1 VPVSFVTCGSSDDE
15 AEEEYDVGPGE
26 GSEQKKRRIETNEAE
41 AKVKVSRLEREYPGK
56 TNKKLAKDA
65 AHCQWSVGYEN
76 NETWTPVFRCLT
88 CHEIQFTWRDARG
101 NPFENLLRHVKQ
113 SGHLS
118 ASGNLTAIAAQQH
131 VSVPTIID
139 QRFANLNDREKR
151 RMGMRSTPTRD
162 TQTDH
167 RMQDSFCFVHSFSLN
182 HSFTYSFVQFT
193 LNYVFMFF
201 YHIHTRSTQGLVSRL
216 RLRLF
221 RQQAQDQLSFHFL
234 GMGFSISQAM
244 RM

>member
-26 GSEQKKRRIETNEAE
+26 GGEQKKRRIETNEAE
-41 AKVKVSRLEREYPGK
+41 AKAKVSRLEREYPEK
-56 TNKKLAKDA
+56 TNKKLTKDA

-88 CHEIQFTWRDARG
+88 CHETQFTWKDARKG
-101 NPFENLLRHVKQ
+101 NPFEKLLRHVGQ

-118 ASGNLTAIAAQQH
+118 ASGKLTAIAAQEH

-139 QRFANLNDREKR
+139 QRFENLDDREKR

-201 YHIHTRSTQGLVSRL
+201 YNTTSTPVPPRAWSPGCASDYSASKPRTN
-216 RLRLF
+216 
-221 RQQAQDQLSFHFL
+221 
-234 GMGFSISQAM
+234 
-244 RM
+244 